1 MSENIED
8 IDKKEESGDSS
19 LGIFINPRT
28 DFGFKKVFLDNKEA
42 MLSISN
48 AVIYE
53 ESQAEGHIESITF
66 QPVEFLGDVEADRH
80 AIVDVHARTSTGE
93 YIVVEMQYAHPM
105 NFENRLAAYSSYMI
119 RKQIPPR
126 GRKQKD
132 GDKATPWHYQLKA
145 NYIIA
150 ITNFPMF
157 TSSSEAYKDT
167 VIDRVQL
174 VSTVTKNVFSD
185 IINILIVDLTR
196 FNKQA
201 EELKTTLDYWLYTLK
216 YAELLTERPDTIKG
230 EFFENLYEDIL
241 RTNKLTPEEMKAY
254 NESMEKYG
262 DLSLFTDYSRM
273 EGIAIGEKRGKEEGI
288 AIGEKRG
295 EKRGEKKGIAKVVL
309 SIAENG
315 FSAEYIAGLTKL
327 STEQIY
333 AILQNKK

>member
-1 MSENIED
+1 MEEDSED

-28 DFGFKKVFLDNKEA
+28 DFGFKKVFLDNEEA
-42 MLSISN
+42 LLSISN

-53 ESQAEGHIESITF
+53 ADPAEGHIESITF
-66 QPVEFLGDVEADRH
+66 QPVEFLGDIEEDRH
-80 AIVDVHARTSTGE
+80 AIVDVHAKTSTGE

-105 NFENRLAAYSSYMI
+105 NFENRLAVYSSHMI

-126 GRKQKD
+126 GRKKKD
-132 GDKATPWHYQLKA
+132 GDNAAPWHYQLKTT
-145 NYIIA
+145 YIIA

-157 TSSSEAYKDT
+157 TSNSEAYKDV
-167 VIDRVQL
+167 VIDKVQL

-185 IINILIVDLTR
+185 IVNIMIVDLTR
-196 FNKQA
+196 FNKKP

-216 YAELLTERPDTIKG
+216 YAERLTGRPDAIKG
-230 EFFENLYEDIL
+230 ELFENLYENIL
-241 RTNKLTPEEMKAY
+241 RTNKLTPEEMKTY
-254 NESMEKYG
+254 SESMEKYG

-273 EGIAIGEKRGKEEGI
+273 EGIAIGEKRGEKRGM

-295 EKRGEKKGIAKVVL
+295 KEEGIAEVVL

-315 FSAEYIAGLTKL
+315 LSVEYIAGLTKL
-327 STEQIY
+327 SVEQVH